1 MLNDLPGLPGGQ
13 QEGTGSNGEPS
24 GGLIPEAGQLLTLG
38 LVQLRERSLPEQSGP
53 VAAQHVHDRRHQP
66 LPRRRPAWCCPD
78 RGRLDSFDSLSV
90 DIEVVKLNCTL
101 I

>member
-38 LVQLRERSLPEQSGP
+38 LVQRANVACRNNLVQWRRSMYMTGGTSHYHG
-53 VAAQHVHDRRHQP
+53 DG
-66 LPRRRPAWCCPD
+66 RPGAVRTAD
-78 RGRLDSFDSLSV
+78 A
-90 DIEVVKLNCTL
+90 L
-101 I
+101 IPSIPSRSTSRSSSSTAP